1 MLPSTFTL
9 VAAFLPLLA
18 FTDAKA
24 HANAPHPPHLRHR
37 RISNAIRQVDEN
49 ENAPRAI
56 VAPRDNYGHSQ
67 AKKIIKKSVK
77 KRGQTCRPRNGPNT
91 FLSTGGSAAAAPSA
105 SAPASSAASSS
116 AAAPASSAPVSS
128 EAPANDWTPT
138 SSADGS
144 WSATT
149 ASWESAT
156 TSASSNNNGGGSNTG
171 GTISV
176 NDGNCGY
183 SNADANSPNGAE
195 GWLNCGL
202 DGAGWNPPMVT
213 VDQLIASDLH
223 ADGIFAPCGP
233 YIDKF
238 NQYASQYGLK
248 GIMLASFA
256 MQESTCNP
264 SATGGNGEAGLMQLA
279 SMNCHGAPGG
289 NCYDIDFNIQRAAE
303 LFSNLI
309 DSNGGNVLLAI
320 GSYNGWSKGLTIAQ
334 ATAAANEGRCQAQNN
349 LDYIYQYCNG
359 WMLGKSG
366 YELGSYC
373 KHIISTAV
381 KHADDLLISRL
392 LLGHVVNLK
401 HC

>member
-1 MLPSTFTL
+1 MLASTFYL

-18 FTDAKA
+18 LTDAKA

-37 RISNAIRQVDEN
+37 RLSNAVRQVNEN
-49 ENAPRAI
+49 ENAPRAN

-91 FLSTGGSAAAAPSA
+91 FLSTGGLAAAVPSASTAASSAAAS
-105 SAPASSAASSS
+105 SAPASSAAATTSS
-116 AAAPASSAPVSS
+116 APASSEVPSD
-128 EAPANDWTPT
+128 DWTPT

-149 ASWESAT
+149 SSW
-156 TSASSNNNGGGSNTG
+156 
-171 GTISV
+171 
-176 NDGNCGY
+176 DNCGY

-238 NQYASQYGLK
+238 NQYAGQYGLK

-279 SMNCHGAPGG
+279 SMNCGGAPGG
-289 NCYDIDFNIQRAAE
+289 NCYDVDFNIQRAAE

-309 DSNGGNVLLAI
+309 NSNGGNVLLAI

-334 ATAAANEGRCQAQNN
+334 ATAAANEGRCRAQNN

-366 YELGSYC
+366 YELGSYF
-373 KHIISTAV
+373 
-381 KHADDLLISRL
+381 
-392 LLGHVVNLK
+392 NLK